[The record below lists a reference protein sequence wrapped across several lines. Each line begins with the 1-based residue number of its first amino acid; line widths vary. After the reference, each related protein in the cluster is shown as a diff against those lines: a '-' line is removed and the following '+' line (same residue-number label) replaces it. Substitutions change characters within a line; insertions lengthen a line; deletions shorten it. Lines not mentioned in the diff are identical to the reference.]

1 MNIETIKTFAQ
12 STIVIAGAV
21 IGCIGT
27 VSAVLAHLPFPAK
40 WAERFARAALWASNA
55 KFSVNQRTP

>member
-1 MNIETIKTFAQ
+1 MNIETIKAFAQ
-12 STIVIAGAV
+12 STVIIVGAV
-21 IGCIGT
+21 IGCVGT
-27 VSAVLAHLPFPAK
+27 VCTVLAHLPFPPK